1 MKYEHFLSSFKTA
14 VCGGSLL
21 QSRGRLRLEKLVDLE
36 EKTVSISGEL
46 SSLSD
51 ETPNVIP
58 TKTFRRWSM
67 RLLFGTAVMRLGLL
81 SLVCTTLISGVQ
93 AITNPD
99 VRNFDGLLSLLLF
112 PASSTLIAAF
122 GFASH
127 YRVQGE
133 VNNQPHDV
141 LSPYT
146 APDASTTWEHFL
158 RWAKA
163 EQLVLLF
170 KVAQSSYRPFPV
182 EVWDS
187 PFIATLI
194 FGTSEQRKALVFSGL
209 DPLTNLV
216 ISSSEWERFIALKP
230 VLDIKPAPSSP
241 LDSAKNSSIAETA
254 HILDVQVDNFK
265 VIQEPRKGSFEY
277 GSNKYP
283 EAPTKS
289 FELSGPKRY
298 YRQKMLVSNREFIL
312 RYLKL
317 GIKRNTLNS
326 RQLPYHD
333 VIIVMSENFDKL
345 PLYFPSLNDTTND
358 EYSTVDIAEI
368 ERQMQSALKIK
379 GDKKISRQ
387 LVFKRLSW
395 NAFEKYLLKCE
406 IIKDAEVSVF
416 AQFSFTKS
424 DSPLKSNESDVWNV

>member
-1 MKYEHFLSSFKTA
+1 MKYQHFLSSFKTA

-21 QSRGRLRLEKLVDLE
+21 QSRGRLSLEKLVELD

-58 TKTFRRWSM
+58 TKTLRLWSM
-67 RLLFGTAVMRLGLL
+67 HLLFGSTLMGLGLL
-81 SLVCTTLISGVQ
+81 LLVCTALVSGVQ

-99 VRNFDGLLSLLLF
+99 VRNFAGLFSLLRR
-112 PASSTLIAAF
+112 PAFWTLIAAA
-122 GFASH
+122 GFAFH
-127 YRVQGE
+127 YKVQGE
-133 VNNQPHDV
+133 VNNQPHDE

-163 EQLVLLF
+163 EQLVLLS

-194 FGTSEQRKALVFSGL
+194 FGTSQQRKALVFSGL

-216 ISSSEWERFIALKP
+216 ISSSEWERFYATNS
-230 VLDIKPAPSSP
+230 VLDVELVPYGP
-241 LDSAKNSSIAETA
+241 LDSVNNSLIAETER
-254 HILDVQVDNFK
+254 IQDVQVDNSK
-265 VIQEPRKGSFEY
+265 VIQEPRQGSFGY
-277 GSNKYP
+277 GSNKNP
-283 EAPTKS
+283 KTSTKNS
-289 FELSGPKRY
+289 ELSGPKRY
-298 YRQKMLVSNREFIL
+298 YRQKMLVSSEELIL

-317 GIKRNTLNS
+317 SINRNALKS

-345 PLYFPSLNDTTND
+345 PLYFSGLNDTTND
-358 EYSTVDIAEI
+358 EYSTVDVAEI

-395 NAFEKYLLKCE
+395 DAFEKYLQRCK
-406 IIKDAEVSVF
+406 IITDAEVSAF
-416 AQFSFTKS
+416 AQSCVTDS
-424 DSPLKSNESDVWNV
+424 DLPLKSS

>member
-1 MKYEHFLSSFKTA
+1 MKYQHFLSSFKTA
-14 VCGGSLL
+14 VCGGSIL
-21 QSRGRLRLEKLVDLE
+21 QSRGRLRLEKLVDFE

-58 TKTFRRWSM
+58 TKTLRRWSM
-67 RLLFGTAVMRLGLL
+67 RLFIGTTVMRLGLL

-99 VRNFDGLLSLLLF
+99 VRNFDGLLSLLLC

-127 YRVQGE
+127 YQVQGE
-133 VNNQPHDV
+133 INNQPHDV
-141 LSPYT
+141 LSPYLAT
-146 APDASTTWEHFL
+146 DTSTTWEQFL
-158 RWAKA
+158 KWAKT
-163 EQLVLLF
+163 EQLVLLS

-194 FGTSEQRKALVFSGL
+194 FGTSEQRKNLVFSGL

-216 ISSSEWERFIALKP
+216 IYSSEWERFYATKS
-230 VLDIKPAPSSP
+230 VLDIEGVPSSP
-241 LDSAKNSSIAETA
+241 LDSANNSLIAETER
-254 HILDVQVDNFK
+254 IQDVQVDNSK
-265 VIQEPRKGSFEY
+265 VIQEPRQGSFGY
-277 GSNKYP
+277 GSNKNP
-283 EAPTKS
+283 KTSTKS
-289 FELSGPKRY
+289 SELSGPKRY
-298 YRQKMLVSNREFIL
+298 YRQKMLVSSEELIL

-317 GIKRNTLNS
+317 SINRNALSS

-395 NAFEKYLLKCE
+395 NAFEKYLHKCE
-406 IIKDAEVSVF
+406 IIKDSEVAAF
-416 AQFSFTKS
+416 AQSCVTDS
-424 DSPLKSNESDVWNV
+424 DLPLKSS